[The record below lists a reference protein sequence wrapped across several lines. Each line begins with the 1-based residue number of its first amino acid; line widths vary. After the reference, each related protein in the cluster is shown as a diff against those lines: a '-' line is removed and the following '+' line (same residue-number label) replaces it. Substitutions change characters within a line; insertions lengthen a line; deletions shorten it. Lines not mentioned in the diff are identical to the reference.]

1 MRWARQQP
9 DITCDRTLM
18 PFPIYDLPGNEIV
31 DNRWRRGTHHVT
43 VTHHV
48 HFTGGG
54 MDLEVHAA
62 GWRSQSEPTS
72 ALTVLRVLAALDLI
86 PAELA
91 EPEAQPQ
98 GQATGSAPTVEI
110 TSPDDEHVSILIGG
124 VEIASANHDEHG
136 WSGMDAVVRAAL
148 AVAEAA
154 GLEVEDRR

>member
-1 MRWARQQP
+1 VRIFPGWREVGAVMRWARQQP
-9 DITCDRTLM
+9 DIVCDRTLM

-31 DNRWRRGTHHVT
+31 DNRWRSGTHHVT

-91 EPEAQPQ
+91 EPLCAC
-98 GQATGSAPTVEI
+98 
-110 TSPDDEHVSILIGG
+110 DWMGG
-124 VEIASANHDEHG
+124 GTPVH
-136 WSGMDAVVRAAL
+136 VRASWCP
-148 AVAEAA
+148 
-154 GLEVEDRR
+154 EVTR